1 MRNPVY
7 DLGSHGITHACIG
20 DWAVLAI
27 ASSDASACRMLPI
40 TRAYPTREVAEKIAK
55 RMIEQGKAAAFFV
68 IQIQG
73 CVEKAPQPIKVTR
86 LGAAGGVY
94 EAKS

>member
-1 MRNPVY
+1 MRSPVY
-7 DLGSHGITHACIG
+7 DLDSHAINHACMG
-20 DWAVLAI
+20 DWAILAVP
-27 ASSDASACRMLPI
+27 ASNAAANRMPPI
-40 TRAYPTREVAEKIAK
+40 TRAYPTREVAEKIAEN
-55 RMIEQGKAAAFFV
+55 MIKQGKASSFFV

-73 CVEKAPQPIKVTR
+73 CVEKAPPPIKVTR